1 MTQTS
6 IGRRRTHAQHS
17 RAQPAIEPNYHN
29 WYSNIK
35 ITFSY
40 CTSTSRRT
48 HNHYIY
54 KYIQKDSSVRPP
66 AKAGG
71 SVFLFSC
78 RLWRAERPRRGR
90 RPASRGLSSAGS
102 VCGRGDRKNLA
113 EASRPAPSPAPRRA
127 PTLYTWTCWH
137 RPPTHTH
144 THIHSHTA
152 AWRYTTQ
159 FSVSVSFSIKT
170 MSVNESP
177 STNSISGTENGV
189 VLYRGTL
196 SSVQMNV
203 IFTSVYITWTN
214 DQTRRLYTKHSIPS
228 FVWHQTIKTF
238 TIFKYYFT
246 LKLTS
251 Y

>member
-127 PTLYTWTCWH
+127 PTLYTGTGWH

-144 THIHSHTA
+144 THTYTDTHTYTHTRPPDATLHSFQFLYLFPLKRCLWTSHRQLIQSQELKTA
-152 AWRYTTQ
+152 WFYIAGLCRRY
-159 FSVSVSFSIKT
+159 KW
-170 MSVNESP
+170 M
-177 STNSISGTENGV
+177 
-189 VLYRGTL
+189 LYLQVCT
-196 SSVQMNV
+196 
-203 IFTSVYITWTN
+203 
-214 DQTRRLYTKHSIPS
+214 
-228 FVWHQTIKTF
+228 
-238 TIFKYYFT
+238 
-246 LKLTS
+246 
-251 Y
+251 